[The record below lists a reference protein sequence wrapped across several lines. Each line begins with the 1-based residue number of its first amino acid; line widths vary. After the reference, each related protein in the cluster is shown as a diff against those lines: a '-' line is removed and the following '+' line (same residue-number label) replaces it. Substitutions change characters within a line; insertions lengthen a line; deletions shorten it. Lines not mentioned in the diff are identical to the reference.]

1 MFHSAK
7 QRAHIY
13 GGPSSKRGPRDNVCF
28 AVSFKGRIYENIQN
42 RRIWESLRCHTAES
56 PKVRL
61 ICRTTPPEL
70 EILRCHL
77 FRQFSGLHTERERER
92 ERERGKTHKDM
103 EYTRRPSRSGVPI
116 HQRASRSYSN
126 GTPEDPP
133 AGVPIHQRASR
144 SYSKDVSSAAS
155 TRLETKDCRHASHRH
170 AAADKRARIPIL
182 CFSREEWGR

>member
-92 ERERGKTHKDM
+92 EREERHTKIW
-103 EYTRRPSRSGVPI
+103 S
-116 HQRASRSYSN
+116 
-126 GTPEDPP
+126 TPEDPP
-133 AGVPIHQRASR
+133 ALVCRYTSEPAGHIAMVHQKTLPLGWCADTPASQP
-144 SYSKDVSSAAS
+144 V
-155 TRLETKDCRHASHRH
+155 
-170 AAADKRARIPIL
+170 I
-182 CFSREEWGR
+182 